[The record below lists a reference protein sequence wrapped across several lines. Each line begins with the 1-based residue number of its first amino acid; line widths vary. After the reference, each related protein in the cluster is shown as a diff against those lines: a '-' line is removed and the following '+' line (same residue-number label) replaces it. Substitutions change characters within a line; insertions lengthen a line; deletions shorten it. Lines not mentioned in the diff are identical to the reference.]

1 MVVTDGALRAA
12 LIHPTLL
19 DEAPGFYIVIF
30 LLKINGAI
38 VNLPV
43 DCIR

>member
-1 MVVTDGALRAA
+1 MVVTDGAAPIR
-12 LIHPTLL
+12 PTLL